1 VSRVVEIPAVVPLR
15 LIRAGRDAAPAARPR
30 WRLSYAYDRS
40 AHAVAGLHT
49 DLDRQPLARLRIVG
63 TPPSWVRTIL
73 VARGDLPVFE
83 LDSWVDP
90 IGRTTSAGEVL
101 AAMARYWGG
110 LGLVIDLHSAGLVV
124 PMGSAR
130 VDLCVDAPATGVGV
144 HAELR

>member
-1 VSRVVEIPAVVPLR
+1 MSSVVGIPAVVPLR
-15 LIRAGRDAAPAARPR
+15 LTRAGRDATPAVRPR
-30 WRLSYAYDRS
+30 WRLGYEYERS
-40 AHAVAGLHT
+40 AHAVADEHP
-49 DLDRQPLARLRIVG
+49 DLGRQPLARLRIVG
-63 TPPSWVRTIL
+63 TPPPRVRTVR

-83 LDSWVDP
+83 LDSWADP
-90 IGRTTSAGEVL
+90 IGRTTSAGEIL